1 MSNRSWFYA
10 SEGQQQGPFPEIQF
24 RDLIARGT
32 VSADTLVWTEGM
44 SGWEK
49 AGEIPGLMSGASGSI
64 SIPQARGGVGDADA
78 YGGRTLSI
86 DLPLWSLL
94 GRSLLYVV
102 GMLLV
107 IPAPW
112 AATSFYRWMVSRTYV
127 PGRPNL
133 AFNGQVGD
141 IWYVLVLM
149 ALLSYAGA
157 AGDYIQLVAILVQA
171 FLSWIILR
179 WIVGSL
185 SANGQPLPIAFS
197 GDVWAFVGWQ
207 VLMYLAIFTIIGW
220 AWVITAFVRWICRN
234 ITGTRREIIFN
245 ASGLEMLWRT
255 ILFAIGCGLL
265 IPIPWVLRWYTRWY
279 VSQFAL
285 VERGTLANA

>member
-49 AGEIPGLMSGASGSI
+49 AEEISGLMYGPSGSI

-78 YGGRTLSI
+78 YGGQTLSI

-171 FLSWIILR
+171 FLSWVILR

-207 VLMYLAIFTIIGW
+207 VLMYLAILTIIGW

-265 IPIPWVLRWYTRWY
+265 IPI
-279 VSQFAL
+279 
-285 VERGTLANA
+285 